1 MSQDLTVNIKTTSDV
16 PEAMDKAKQVTSN
29 FGRQVQDIQKK
40 FGNAFKDIFLGFTAP
55 MIILQ
60 SAISYIS
67 AQMEQARR
75 DAKEGLDLIAQGK
88 SEFASSQEAKT
99 AAFFK
104 RRQELEEEKRLVKEG
119 RANMTEQILTDPELS
134 KGFVLPQ
141 RITQRLQSG
150 ESIKSVSKDQ
160 ELGRM
165 AMDFLP
171 ETEKGRKILS
181 ETTPTDTTAAQKAS
195 DDEAKAKGTTFKGP
209 EGLSNVVGVGSNPVM
224 EAMTMQLEETR
235 RQTALL
241 EIIARP
247 AGGGVPVD
255 YTKSTSSS
263 PSRAAMLSGK

>member
-1 MSQDLTVNIKTTSDV
+1 MAQDLTVNIKTTSDV
-16 PEAMDKAKQVTSN
+16 PQAMDKATQATSN

-55 MIILQ
+55 MILIQ

-104 RRQELEEEKRLVKEG
+104 RRKELEEEKRLVQEG
-119 RANMTEQILTDPELS
+119 RASLTEQILTDPELG
-134 KGFVLPQ
+134 KGFVPPQ
-141 RITQRLQSG
+141 RIMQRLQSG
-150 ESIKSVSKDQ
+150 ESIKGVSKDP

-165 AMDFLP
+165 AMDFLQQ
-171 ETEKGRKILS
+171 TEKGRKILA
-181 ETTPTDTTAAQKAS
+181 EATPTEAA
-195 DDEAKAKGTTFKGP
+195 AKGTAFKGP
-209 EGLSNVVGVGSNPVM
+209 EGFSNVVGVGANPVLD
-224 EAMTMQLEETR
+224 TMNEQLVQLKVMSDFLAE
-235 RQTALL
+235 
-241 EIIARP
+241 IARP

-255 YTKSTSSS
+255 FTKTET
-263 PSRAAMLSGK
+263 PTLK